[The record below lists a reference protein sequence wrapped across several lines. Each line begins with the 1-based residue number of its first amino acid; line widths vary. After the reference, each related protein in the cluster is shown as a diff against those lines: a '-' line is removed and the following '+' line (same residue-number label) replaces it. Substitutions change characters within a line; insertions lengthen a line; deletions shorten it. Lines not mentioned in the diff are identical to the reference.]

1 MGAVILKI
9 MLAEKGMIWFL
20 ATLLLV
26 VSVSSTTVE
35 EAEAEVSSERD
46 KKVLPVFQVVK
57 FPNDI
62 CSGSSLNGTCYTSEE
77 CSNKGGKNDGSCAS
91 GFGVCCTFTL
101 SCGGSSSENSTYI
114 VQSSVTS
121 LTSPC
126 TYTVC
131 PCSSN
136 ICRIRFDFTTFVLA
150 TAVLGTTS
158 SGAVPAAGSLN
169 GAALG
174 DCTTDS
180 FYIGGTGGGGTPVI
194 CGTNTGYHMIVDSD
208 PAGSQCHKAVFNVGG
223 TTTTSRSWNIR
234 VTQYACGDYDNSGW
248 PGCLQYH
255 TGTAGNIASFGW
267 PPTITVVTTSV
278 THLSN
283 QYYDI
288 CIRRASTY
296 CYICYNAQIQGTTV
310 ISEATQ
316 TSFGVSLSSE
326 AATAESQVGSDC
338 SADWLDIAVAN
349 TAANAAIT
357 TPTASAAITNVSRFC
372 GRALALGDTIAPGI
386 AISATVCTR
395 QTPFRVGV
403 NFNSAEVAGVIT
415 ATMASVIEQG
425 EAPGGILGFKLSYW
439 QGAC

>member
-1 MGAVILKI
+1 MGVILI
-9 MLAEKGMIWFL
+9 TMLAKKAGTTWL
-20 ATLLLV
+20 LTTLLLTA
-26 VSVSSTTVE
+26 SVSSTRAEDDEVE
-35 EAEAEVSSERD
+35 ESEREG
-46 KKVLPVFQVVK
+46 KVLPVFQVVR

-62 CSGSSLNGTCYTSEE
+62 CAGSTRNGTCYTSEE
-77 CSNKGGKNDGSCAS
+77 CSNKGGTNDGSCAS

-158 SGAVPAAGSLN
+158 AGAVPAAGSLN
-169 GAALG
+169 GAAIG

-180 FYIGGTGGGGTPVI
+180 MYISGALGGGTPVI
-194 CGTNTGYHMIVDSD
+194 CGTNTGYHMIVDAD

-223 TTTTSRSWNIR
+223 TTTTSRSWNTR

-278 THLSN
+278 THLQN
-283 QYYDI
+283 QYYDV
-288 CIRRASTY
+288 CIRRAYSY
-296 CYICYNAQIQGTTV
+296 CYVCYMAQIVGTSATTQ
-310 ISEATQ
+310 STQ
-316 TSFGVSLSSE
+316 TSFGVSISG
-326 AATAESQVGSDC
+326 ATIATSQVGSDC
-338 SADWLDIAVAN
+338 SYDWLDISLGN
-349 TAANAAIT
+349 TLANAAIT

-372 GRALALGDTIAPGI
+372 GRVLALGDAKAPGI
-386 AISATVCTR
+386 TASSSVCTR
-395 QTPFRVGV
+395 QEPFRIGV
-403 NFNSAEVAGVIT
+403 NFNSDELATIIT
-415 ATMASVIEQG
+415 DAKASTIEQG
-425 EAPGGILGFKLSYW
+425 EAPGGILGFKLQYW
-439 QGAC
+439 QGSC